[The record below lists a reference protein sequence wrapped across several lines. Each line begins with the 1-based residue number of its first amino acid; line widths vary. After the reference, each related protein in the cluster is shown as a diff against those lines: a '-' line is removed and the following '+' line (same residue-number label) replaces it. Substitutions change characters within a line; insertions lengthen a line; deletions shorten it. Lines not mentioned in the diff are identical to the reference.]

1 MEKKDTTAFAIIG
14 LGNPGKNYQ
23 DTMHNT
29 GQNALDLFVK
39 NHSKNFTR
47 SKKLQIA
54 KITLKNLKLFC
65 MKSEEF
71 LNISGYGY
79 FQLIKQ
85 NQIINQ
91 NIILLADD
99 IDLSLG
105 SIIIQLSKAHGG
117 NNGIKSLFNHIKK
130 DPIIKIRIGIGRPL
144 VKGIPTYESDEIA
157 KWVLSKPKKKD
168 QELLKQSIIQA
179 SLAIDSILING
190 LEITMNKF
198 NHKI

>member
-1 MEKKDTTAFAIIG
+1 
-14 LGNPGKNYQ
+14 
-23 DTMHNT
+23 
-29 GQNALDLFVK
+29 
-39 NHSKNFTR
+39 
-47 SKKLQIA
+47 
-54 KITLKNLKLFC
+54 

-105 SIIIQLSKAHGG
+105 SIIIQQSKAHGG

-157 KWVLSKPKKKD
+157 KWVLSEPKKKD
-168 QELLKQSIIQA
+168 KELLRQSIIQA